1 MKFLLFSVILSI
13 VLGVQFLTAKK
24 IECYTQFGLCDER
37 LYALS
42 QQLKY
47 IRLLWPLPHKT
58 AAALFSSPHIK
69 QISLRRRLPDT
80 LIVTLKLTRPIG
92 VVSSMLGGSATI
104 DDSGNVLET
113 TPASG
118 LPVLFITEKIQTGAP
133 LDGHVVDSLR
143 ILAQIRT
150 LVSAPISARLEK
162 NTLAA
167 QISPATQ
174 VLINLDKPAQNWYT
188 ALQVIW
194 ERSRIEG
201 KKPQIIDLRFKSPV
215 LTY

>member
-1 MKFLLFSVILSI
+1 MSDDNSPYGRKVIDKFKQVAETR
-13 VLGVQFLTAKK
+13 GTEMAKK
-24 IECYTQFGLCDER
+24 
-37 LYALS
+37 
-42 QQLKY
+42 
-47 IRLLWPLPHKT
+47 W
-58 AAALFSSPHIK
+58 
-69 QISLRRRLPDT
+69 
-80 LIVTLKLTRPIG
+80 
-92 VVSSMLGGSATI
+92 
-104 DDSGNVLET
+104 
-113 TPASG
+113 
-118 LPVLFITEKIQTGAP
+118 GAP